1 MQQLKG
7 LYFLLRC
14 CKFGLTSVKGAEEEQ
29 GWIARHPVVSGFVL
43 WKVRE
48 ESKHFPS
55 SSTSDVSV
63 SYSFTFFFSPD
74 GKLLT

>member
-1 MQQLKG
+1 MQQLRG
-7 LYFLLRC
+7 LYFLPCC
-14 CKFGLTSVKGAEEEQ
+14 CKFGLVSVKGAEEEQ
-29 GWIARHPVVSGFVL
+29 GWIARHPVVSEFVL

-63 SYSFTFFFSPD
+63 SYSFTFFFSD
-74 GKLLT
+74 GKVLT